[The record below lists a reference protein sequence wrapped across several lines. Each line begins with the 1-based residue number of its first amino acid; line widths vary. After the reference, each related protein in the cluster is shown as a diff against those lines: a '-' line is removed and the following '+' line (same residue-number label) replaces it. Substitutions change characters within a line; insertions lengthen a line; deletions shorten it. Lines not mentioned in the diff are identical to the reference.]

1 MAWFT
6 RLRNVFWSNRVSDEI
21 DREMAFHLAERADD
35 LVAGGM
41 SPDAARREARRRFGN
56 YALQKEDTRD
66 HDLLGW
72 LETTGA
78 DVRYA
83 MRACR
88 RAPGFAGV
96 AILSLALGIGANT
109 AIFTLINVAMLK
121 SLPVSRPE
129 DLVRVTLNLQR
140 EPSKR
145 DPGAKSESCC
155 TQGVWER
162 IRDHH
167 DTFASVFAYGATSGA
182 DLSTGGES
190 RPVIVGLVTGGFF
203 STLGMRPAAGRIL
216 VDTDDRPNCPP
227 VAVISHGFWHSEF
240 GGSPTT
246 VGQSVTLN
254 GRPFEIVGVAD
265 RSFFGVEFGFSPRIW
280 APQCAGTAIR
290 GGYQGGGW
298 VVGRLKPGLTFEQ
311 GAAMLASLA
320 PPDSAFALE
329 PFAHGIPFLSG
340 LYGQALFVL
349 MAIVG
354 IVLLV
359 ACANIANL
367 LLARATARQREIA
380 VRLALGASR
389 FRLVRQLLTESL
401 VLSLAGAGLGL
412 LFAMWGSRALVGLF
426 PNIDPPDLT
435 PDATVLAF
443 TLGVCALTS
452 VLFGLAPA
460 GLLFAPRKSQAVDP
474 HLLIKSGGRTLGE
487 GPSRFSIAKTLVVAQ
502 IALSLVMVIGAGLL
516 VTTWQQ
522 LVAID
527 PGFRSDGVLLT
538 SVNTRPARLPR
549 NQLGPTYTR
558 ILDDLRAM
566 PGVVSASA
574 AWVPPFTA
582 NSRLAIDVAGFTPAM
597 PGDAV
602 VRLNQISDGYFRTL
616 RTPLLAGRDF
626 GPTDVPTSPS
636 VAIVNEALARKFFG
650 VADVVGRTFR
660 VKEGAGLSEPVQI
673 VGVAGNTKWMTLREE
688 SQAIVYY
695 ALGQAQA
702 RGNQLRASRRRGG
715 VGARARRE
723 IGARR
728 GRPAVLT
735 DAGSSSAAHR
745 QFDQAPASARP
756 AVRLLRRAGA
766 AARDD
771 RALRRCVVQRRA
783 PPERNRRAD
792 CARRRTHGG
801 HRHGAEGRQPAGRRR
816 RRHRPAFLGRWN
828 PARED
833 LPLRRHAHRSVDAG
847 PVVPRPHRR
856 RHRRRDRAGVACVAA
871 GSGFG
876 PTRGVKSCARM
887 ER

>member
-1 MAWFT
+1 
-6 RLRNVFWSNRVSDEI
+6 
-21 DREMAFHLAERADD
+21 
-35 LVAGGM
+35 
-41 SPDAARREARRRFGN
+41 
-56 YALQKEDTRD
+56 
-66 HDLLGW
+66 
-72 LETTGA
+72 
-78 DVRYA
+78 
-83 MRACR
+83 
-88 RAPGFAGV
+88 
-96 AILSLALGIGANT
+96 
-109 AIFTLINVAMLK
+109 
-121 SLPVSRPE
+121 
-129 DLVRVTLNLQR
+129 
-140 EPSKR
+140 
-145 DPGAKSESCC
+145 
-155 TQGVWER
+155 
-162 IRDHH
+162 
-167 DTFASVFAYGATSGA
+167 
-182 DLSTGGES
+182 
-190 RPVIVGLVTGGFF
+190 
-203 STLGMRPAAGRIL
+203 
-216 VDTDDRPNCPP
+216 
-227 VAVISHGFWHSEF
+227 
-240 GGSPTT
+240 
-246 VGQSVTLN
+246 VTLN

-695 ALGQAQA
+695 ALGQAQPEGISFVLRGEGAASALAPGVKSVLAAADPRFSLTLVPLQQRIDNSIRLPRVLALLSGFFGALALLLAMIGLYGVVSYSVA
-702 RGNQLRASRRRGG
+702 RRRSEIGVRIALGAERTAVIGMVLKDVSRLVAAGVVIGLLFSVAGTRLVKTFLYGVTPTDPSTLALSSLALIGVAIGAGIVPAWRASRLDP
-715 VGARARRE
+715 V
-723 IGARR
+723 
-728 GRPAVLT
+728 
-735 DAGSSSAAHR
+735 S
-745 QFDQAPASARP
+745 
-756 AVRLLRRAGA
+756 
-766 AARDD
+766 
-771 RALRRCVVQRRA
+771 ALR
-783 PPERNRRAD
+783 E
-792 CARRRTHGG
+792 
-801 HRHGAEGRQPAGRRR
+801 E
-816 RRHRPAFLGRWN
+816 
-828 PARED
+828 
-833 LPLRRHAHRSVDAG
+833 
-847 PVVPRPHRR
+847 
-856 RHRRRDRAGVACVAA
+856 
-871 GSGFG
+871 
-876 PTRGVKSCARM
+876 
-887 ER
+887 

>member
-1 MAWFT
+1 
-6 RLRNVFWSNRVSDEI
+6 VSDEI

-527 PGFRSDGVLLT
+527 PGFRSDGVLLA

-566 PGVVSASA
+566 LGVVSASA

-695 ALGQAQA
+695 ALGQAQPEGISFVLRGEGAASALAPGVKSVLAAADPRFSLTLVPLQQRIDNSIRLPRVLALLSGFFGALALLLAMIGLYGVVSYSVA
-702 RGNQLRASRRRGG
+702 RRRSEIGVRIALGAERTAVIGMVLKDVSRLVAAGVVIGLLFSVAGTRLVKTFLYGVTPTDPSTLALSSLALIGVAIGAGIVPAWRASRLDP
-715 VGARARRE
+715 V
-723 IGARR
+723 
-728 GRPAVLT
+728 
-735 DAGSSSAAHR
+735 S
-745 QFDQAPASARP
+745 
-756 AVRLLRRAGA
+756 
-766 AARDD
+766 
-771 RALRRCVVQRRA
+771 ALR
-783 PPERNRRAD
+783 E
-792 CARRRTHGG
+792 
-801 HRHGAEGRQPAGRRR
+801 E
-816 RRHRPAFLGRWN
+816 
-828 PARED
+828 
-833 LPLRRHAHRSVDAG
+833 
-847 PVVPRPHRR
+847 
-856 RHRRRDRAGVACVAA
+856 
-871 GSGFG
+871 
-876 PTRGVKSCARM
+876 
-887 ER
+887 